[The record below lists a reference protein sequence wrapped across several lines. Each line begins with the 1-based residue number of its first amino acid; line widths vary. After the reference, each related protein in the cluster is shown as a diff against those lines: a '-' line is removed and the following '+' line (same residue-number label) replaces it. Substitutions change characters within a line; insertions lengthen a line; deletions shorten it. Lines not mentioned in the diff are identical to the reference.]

1 MATSHFFSSTLFLK
15 EDVKK
20 LSRYTL
26 YALSKSD
33 ASDAD
38 KGGEDG
44 DGGGG
49 GGGGGVEVALQD
61 EGRR

>member
-26 YALSKSD
+26 HALSKSD

-44 DGGGG
+44 
-49 GGGGGVEVALQD
+49 GGGVEVALQD

>member
-1 MATSHFFSSTLFLK
+1 VATSHFFSSTLFLK
-15 EDVKK
+15 DVKK

-26 YALSKSD
+26 HALSKSD

-49 GGGGGVEVALQD
+49 VEVALQD

>member
-15 EDVKK
+15 EDLKK

-26 YALSKSD
+26 HALSKSD

-49 GGGGGVEVALQD
+49 VEVALQD

>member
-1 MATSHFFSSTLFLK
+1 MATTHFLSSTVFLK
-15 EDVKK
+15 EDVQN

-26 YALSKSD
+26 HALSKSD
-33 ASDAD
+33 VSDAD

-49 GGGGGVEVALQD
+49 VEVALQD

>member
-26 YALSKSD
+26 HALSKSD

-44 DGGGG
+44 
-49 GGGGGVEVALQD
+49 GGGVVVALQD